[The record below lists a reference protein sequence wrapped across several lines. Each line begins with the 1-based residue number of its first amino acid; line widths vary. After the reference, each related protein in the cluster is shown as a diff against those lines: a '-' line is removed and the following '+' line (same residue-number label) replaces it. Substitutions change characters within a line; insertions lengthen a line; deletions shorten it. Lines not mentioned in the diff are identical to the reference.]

1 MSNFASSVIGALI
14 GGGLAIAAG
23 IVQKIYADGVE
34 RRRLRVALA
43 AEIRAILGIIEQDK
57 FVAKLQAMVNHCRET
72 GGSGFVPVEFNSHYG
87 DIFQSAADR
96 LALLPS
102 ALVERLVDF
111 HYSIQRMIE
120 TFQMHQRPLHP
131 DNPFYPRLPEHEA
144 MLNHVVK
151 RRELGRDLVNQL
163 EQPRQ

>member
-1 MSNFASSVIGALI
+1 MSNFGSSVIGALI

-23 IVQKIYADGVE
+23 VVQKFYADCVE

-43 AEIRAILGIIEQDK
+43 AEIRAVLGIIEEDK
-57 FVAKLQAMVNHCRET
+57 FILKLQDMVNHCRET
-72 GGSGFVPVEFNSHYG
+72 GGAGFVPVEFNSHYD
-87 DIFQSAADR
+87 DIFRSAADR

-102 ALVERLVDF
+102 PLVERLVEF
-111 HYSIQRMIE
+111 HYAIQRMIE

-144 MLNHVVK
+144 MLNHVV
-151 RRELGRDLVNQL
+151 RTRELGRDLVNQL